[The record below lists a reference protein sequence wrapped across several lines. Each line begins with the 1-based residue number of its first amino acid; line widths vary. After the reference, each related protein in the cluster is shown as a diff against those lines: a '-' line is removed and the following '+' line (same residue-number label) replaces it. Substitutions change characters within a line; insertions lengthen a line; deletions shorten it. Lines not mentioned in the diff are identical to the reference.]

1 MLIDLGPTRKLFS
14 QNTHITMTNNITT
27 NLINQQGPI
36 DRDKRWICPECGTEN
51 AVGVA
56 CPCGNES
63 A

>member
-1 MLIDLGPTRKLFS
+1 M
-14 QNTHITMTNNITT
+14 ITNITA

-36 DRDKRWICPECGTEN
+36 DRDKRWICPECGIEN